1 LRGTS
6 RFDTFDTIEGV
17 LVDKDTKL
25 RAEIRQ
31 LQQKFELEKLQL
43 REKLQVEVLLRIK
56 AEKEVRK
63 REVL

>member
-6 RFDTFDTIEGV
+6 QFDTFDTIEGV